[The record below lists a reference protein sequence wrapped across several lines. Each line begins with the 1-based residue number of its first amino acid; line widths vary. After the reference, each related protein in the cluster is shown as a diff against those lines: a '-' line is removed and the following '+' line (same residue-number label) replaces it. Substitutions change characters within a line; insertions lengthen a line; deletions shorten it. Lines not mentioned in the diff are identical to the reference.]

1 MVPISPRG
9 VAFPA
14 CIVYLCPVARVL
26 IVDDDLDIRDA
37 VSEFLA
43 FEGHEVFTASDGE
56 QALVRCRQLRPDL
69 VLLDL
74 MMPGM
79 NGWDFRRA
87 QLRDPAIAAIPV
99 LVVSALGRVAD
110 LAVAGFLPKPF
121 SLDDLTSAVRRL
133 AGSSGLAA
141 VHL

>member
-1 MVPISPRG
+1 M
-9 VAFPA
+9 
-14 CIVYLCPVARVL
+14 ARVL

-37 VSEFLA
+37 VSEFLS

-133 AGSSGLAA
+133 AGSAGLAA